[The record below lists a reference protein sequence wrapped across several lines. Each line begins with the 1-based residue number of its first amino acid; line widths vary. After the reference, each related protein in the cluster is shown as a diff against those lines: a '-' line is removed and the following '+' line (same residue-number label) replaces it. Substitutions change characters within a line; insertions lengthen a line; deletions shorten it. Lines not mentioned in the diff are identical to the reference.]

1 MLGLRCQGVAFT
13 ENPPCLACDFR
24 KGCLG
29 LELKAPNIYIYV
41 KTLQMGSGQISMHAL
56 LLEGIQLIVSSSI
69 FTLYHFVTLA
79 V

>member
-1 MLGLRCQGVAFT
+1 
-13 ENPPCLACDFR
+13 
-24 KGCLG
+24 
-29 LELKAPNIYIYV
+29 
-41 KTLQMGSGQISMHAL
+41 MGSGQISMHAL